1 MRQIGSASGSATG
14 GDLAMEAN
22 PPTVGTIT
30 TRRPSMKRMRFMLLL
45 LVALALVATACTSDS
60 DDTTTTAAGGDE
72 TTTTAAGGEE
82 TTTTAAAATTTVAPD
97 TGGGESVT
105 IKFWSTE
112 TQPARLE
119 KTQAIIEGFT
129 AATGINVQLTAT
141 DENALPQLMLT
152 NAASGTLPD
161 VVFHPLD
168 FTIGWANAGLLDID
182 AANEVVESLGADTF
196 SAGARSMVTI
206 DGKVAAVPSDGWGQ
220 LLIYRKDLF
229 DAAGLE
235 KPDTFAKIQAAAEAL
250 NDPGN
255 NLFGITASN
264 DPNAVFTQQTWEHFA
279 LANGCQ
285 LVDAGG
291 AVTLDTPNCVEA
303 IDFYTN
309 LLGNYAPAGLQ
320 DVVSTRAT
328 YFAGQAAMIVWSP
341 FIMDEMAGLRDA
353 ALPTCEQCVDNI
365 SYLAENSDF
374 VPAFAGPSG
383 APAQY
388 GQVSYMGIGMT
399 DKTDAAKQFVEYW
412 LSDGYIDWLSV
423 APEGKFPMRQGTADN
438 PTEYI
443 EGWRLL
449 ETGVDRRAPL
459 SDYYGEE
466 VINGLITGSDSFA
479 RWGFEQGQGELVGAV
494 YSTLIVPEILDEVF
508 AGMSPEDG
516 AAEMQL
522 LAEEEQELL
531 ADEG

>member
-1 MRQIGSASGSATG
+1 
-14 GDLAMEAN
+14 
-22 PPTVGTIT
+22 
-30 TRRPSMKRMRFMLLL
+30 MKRMRFVLLI
-45 LVALALVATACTSDS
+45 LVALALVATACSSDS
-60 DDTTTTAAGGDE
+60 DDTTTTAG
-72 TTTTAAGGEE
+72 GGEE
-82 TTTTAAAATTTVAPD
+82 TTTTAGGDDETTTTAATATTAAPD

-112 TQPARLE
+112 TQPARLQT
-119 KTQAIIEGFT
+119 TQTIIDGFT

-168 FTIGWANAGLLDID
+168 FTIGWANAGLLNID

-196 SAGARSMVTI
+196 SEGARSMVTI

-255 NLFGITASN
+255 SLYGITASN

-285 LVDAGG
+285 LVDGGG

-365 SYLAENSDF
+365 SYLAENSAF

-412 LSDGYIDWLSV
+412 LSTAYVDWLSV
-423 APEGKFPMRQGTADN
+423 APEGKFPMRQGTTDN

-443 EGWRLL
+443 EAWRLL

-466 VINGLITGSDSFA
+466 VINELITGSDSFA

-494 YSTLIVPEILDEVF
+494 YSTLVVPQTLDEVF

-516 AAEMQL
+516 AAEMQIIV
-522 LAEEEQELL
+522 EEEQALL